1 MDATSLGVEKLLK
14 KEKTHPFKWLYLG
27 YGGRKL
33 LGGYAVDQTNR
44 PDP

>member
-1 MDATSLGVEKLLK
+1 MDDTKAGAEVLK
-14 KEKTHPFKWLYLG
+14 IPKTFLFECLYLG
-27 YGGRKL
+27 DGGRRL

>member
-1 MDATSLGVEKLLK
+1 MDATKVGAEVLK
-14 KEKTHPFKWLYLG
+14 ILKTFLSECLYLG
-27 YGGRKL
+27 HGGRKL